1 VETETP
7 QGLVIPPDLLLPELL
22 GEYPQA
28 RAVLDRYGLR
38 GCGGRLGPFESIRF
52 FARAHGVDEARL
64 VAELEQAVTEASVP
78 VAHHASPAAAIADTI
93 YRRFFIGGI
102 LLTLTA
108 GATWGAWMLWT
119 IALRGSFRGISV
131 QSVNAHGEA
140 QIFGWVGLFIMGF
153 AYQAFPRIWQTTL
166 AAPRVAA
173 CVFAVMVAGL
183 FARTI
188 GTWAAEGWTF
198 ALPLAM
204 AGGALEVAA
213 VLVFSSQVLATFAR
227 SGARFE
233 PYVGFIMAALGWFV
247 VSSVLGVWHTWN
259 TLTASGVEALVW
271 YIATYQAPLRDMQV
285 HGLAMFMIFG
295 VALRMFPALFD
306 LPRVSDRRAW
316 WALGLLIAAVSGEVV
331 LFLVYRLT
339 NNHIFA
345 IYLLLPRALLALG
358 AVMVVWSWRPW
369 RPFPVS
375 DRSGKFVRAALAWL
389 CVSLMMLMLLPVYRA
404 ISGLPFSHA
413 YYGAIRHAIT
423 VGFVSLLIMGMAAK
437 VVPTLNGIDP
447 RTLSRLW
454 GPFLLVNT
462 GCFLR
467 VVLQTLTDWSEQVY
481 PLLGL
486 SGTLE
491 VAGLGWWG
499 LGLVLLIQ
507 REKCAAGTLPP
518 RAGGQPERVE
528 GTHLVGDLLDWFPEA
543 ESILV
548 RHGFLLLRQPH
559 FRRTLARH
567 VTVTQA
573 ASLRGIAVE
582 PLLEALNAA
591 VARGCN
597 HKTNEYLDNQQL
609 VQIGGTK

>member
-1 VETETP
+1 METETP
-7 QGLVIPPDLLLPELL
+7 QRLAISPDLLVPELL
-22 GEYPQA
+22 AEHPQA

-38 GCGGRLGPFESIRF
+38 GCGGRLGPDESIRF

-64 VAELEQAVTEASVP
+64 LAELEQAVTDASVEG
-78 VAHHASPAAAIADTI
+78 ALHAPSPADTI

-119 IALRGSFRGISV
+119 IALGGSFRGISV
-131 QSVNAHGEA
+131 HSVNAHGEA

-166 AAPRVAA
+166 TAPRLAA

-183 FARTI
+183 LARTI
-188 GTWAAEGWTF
+188 GTWAAEAWTF

-204 AGGALEVAA
+204 AGGSLEVAA
-213 VLVFSSQVLATFAR
+213 VLVFSSQALATFAR
-227 SGARFE
+227 GGARFE

-247 VSSVLGVWHTWN
+247 ISSVFGVWHTWN
-259 TLTASGVEALVW
+259 TLTASGAEALVW

-285 HGLAMFMIFG
+285 HGLALFMIFG
-295 VALRMFPALFD
+295 VSLRMFPALFD

-316 WALGLLIAAVSGEVV
+316 WAFGFLVAAVTGEVV
-331 LFLVYRLT
+331 LFLVYRWT
-339 NNHIFA
+339 NNHTFA
-345 IYLLLPRALLALG
+345 TSLLLPRALLALG
-358 AVMVVWSWRPW
+358 AVMVVWRWRPW

-389 CVSLMMLMLLPVYRA
+389 CVSLVMLMLLPVYRA
-404 ISGLPFSHA
+404 MSGLPFSHA
-413 YYGAIRHAIT
+413 YYGAIRHAMT

-447 RTLSRLW
+447 HTLSRLW
-454 GPFLLVNT
+454 GPFLLVNS

-467 VVLQTLTDWSEQVY
+467 VVLQTLTDWSERVY
-481 PLLGL
+481 PLLGI

-491 VAGLGWWG
+491 VAGLAWWG
-499 LGLVLLIQ
+499 LGLILLIQ
-507 REKCAAGTLPP
+507 QGKRADGTLPP
-518 RAGGQPERVE
+518 RAGRWPERVA
-528 GTHLVGDLLDWFPEA
+528 GTHLVGDVLDWFPEA

-559 FRRTLARH
+559 FRRTLARQ
-567 VTVTQA
+567 VTVAQA
-573 ASLRGIAVE
+573 AALRGIAVE
-582 PLLEALNAA
+582 QLLEALNAA
-591 VARGCN
+591 AVSGCN
-597 HKTNEYLDNQQL
+597 RKTNEYLYNREL
-609 VQIGGTK
+609 VQIGGTT